1 MQGEYRTKFI
11 LALLGHACLGLS
23 SKKCELLSEA
33 NDGQNQINL
42 IFTKNDKTNI
52 KNIKKNYFDI
62 FILRSIYKYVYII
75 LYRLISF

>member
-23 SKKCELLSEA
+23 SKCELLSEA

-42 IFTKNDKTNI
+42 IFTKNDKTH
-52 KNIKKNYFDI
+52 
-62 FILRSIYKYVYII
+62 R
-75 LYRLISF
+75 

>member
-1 MQGEYRTKFI
+1 MLGEYRTKFI

-42 IFTKNDKTNI
+42 IFTKNDKTH
-52 KNIKKNYFDI
+52 
-62 FILRSIYKYVYII
+62 R
-75 LYRLISF
+75 

>member
-42 IFTKNDKTNI
+42 IFTKTTRHTDKH
-52 KNIKKNYFDI
+52 KKH
-62 FILRSIYKYVYII
+62 
-75 LYRLISF
+75 

>member
-11 LALLGHACLGLS
+11 LALLGHGLS

-42 IFTKNDKTNI
+42 IFTKNDKTH
-52 KNIKKNYFDI
+52 
-62 FILRSIYKYVYII
+62 R
-75 LYRLISF
+75 

>member
-42 IFTKNDKTNI
+42 IFTKNDKTN
-52 KNIKKNYFDI
+52 
-62 FILRSIYKYVYII
+62 RQT
-75 LYRLISF
+75 

>member
-23 SKKCELLSEA
+23 SKKCELLPEA

-42 IFTKNDKTNI
+42 

>member
-42 IFTKNDKTNI
+42 IFTITSISLSYGVFTNT
-52 KNIKKNYFDI
+52 
-62 FILRSIYKYVYII
+62 FI
-75 LYRLISF
+75 

>member
-42 IFTKNDKTNI
+42 IFTKNDKTHQYLYPTDYLQICLYNI
-52 KNIKKNYFDI
+52 ISVNFFLNIE
-62 FILRSIYKYVYII
+62 
-75 LYRLISF
+75 

>member
-33 NDGQNQINL
+33 IDGQNLINL
-42 IFTKNDKTNI
+42 IFTNNEKSD
-52 KNIKKNYFDI
+52 
-62 FILRSIYKYVYII
+62 R
-75 LYRLISF
+75 

>member
-42 IFTKNDKTNI
+42 IFTKNDKTARMS
-52 KNIKKNYFDI
+52 NIKK
-62 FILRSIYKYVYII
+62 L
-75 LYRLISF
+75 LSFEASA